1 MHQDE
6 FSVYKCVCPICRES
20 INRKISDWNFFC
32 DECKYWSSNLNFD
45 VENESDYF
53 FSSERD
59 VKNLISFL
67 DYPRVK
73 NYNLILDDLS
83 RFFKDLN
90 LNILDIGCA
99 SGLFLREAILRGH
112 NAVGIEPNPIL
123 AKSSIDAGLT
133 VYRGYFP
140 DALPKNLLFDAIIF
154 NDVLEHIR
162 GVNEILEECKNSLN
176 KGGIIIINIPNS
188 DSLVFRASKILFVLG
203 VKNPWDRLWQ
213 KMFHTPHLHYF
224 NPLSLNLLMKRQ
236 NMAPCSAVKQIGTIA
251 IKGLWERLSIDRSQ
265 RLLYKLVIYFGI
277 LMSYPLIRL
286 IGMDSFYLFYR
297 KDSNT

>member
-1 MHQDE
+1 MPQDE
-6 FSVYKCVCPICRES
+6 SSVHKCACLICSES
-20 INRKISDWNFFC
+20 INRRISGWNFFC
-32 DECKYWSSNLNFD
+32 EKCQYWFGNLDFD

-53 FSSERD
+53 FNSERD
-59 VKNLISFL
+59 PKNLISFL

-83 RFFKDLN
+83 RFFKDSK

-99 SGLFLREAILRGH
+99 SGLFLREASKHGH

-123 AKSSIDAGLT
+123 AKSSIDAGLV

-154 NDVLEHIR
+154 NDVLEHIP
-162 GVNEILEECKNSLN
+162 GVNEIIGECKNSLN

-188 DSLVFRASKILFVLG
+188 DALLFHVSKILFIIG
-203 VKNPWDRLWQ
+203 IKNPWNRLWQ

-224 NPLSLNLLMKRQ
+224 NPISLNLLMRGH
-236 NMAPCSAVKQIGTIA
+236 NMTPCSNVKRIGTIA
-251 IKGLWERLSIDRSQ
+251 IKGLWERLLIDRSQ
-265 RLLYKLVIYFGI
+265 RLLYRLVIYVGI
-277 LMSYPLIRL
+277 FLSYPLIRL
-286 IGMDSFYLFYR
+286 IGMDSFYLFY
-297 KDSNT
+297 KKESNT